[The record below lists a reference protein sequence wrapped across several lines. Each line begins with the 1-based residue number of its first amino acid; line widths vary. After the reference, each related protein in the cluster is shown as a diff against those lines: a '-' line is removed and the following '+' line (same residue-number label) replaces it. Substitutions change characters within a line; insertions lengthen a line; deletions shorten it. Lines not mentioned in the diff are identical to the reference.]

1 MVPFSGHAAA
11 QLHSKVLYMV
21 LQGLA
26 SICLSSLLPGPFLLQ
41 LGQSQPKPLLP
52 PLAGLQLALGL
63 IQSIKSCFS
72 SPLPEQ
78 GTPHLVA
85 MLILDVGSSR
95 WWQPQHVCRWG
106 DMLWL
111 KRGGVLLR

>member
-1 MVPFSGHAAA
+1 MQFWSSVSEKKKPEPGHVVPLSGHTAA

-21 LQGLA
+21 LQSLA
-26 SICLSSLLPGPFLLQ
+26 GICLCSLLPCPFLLQ

-63 IQSIKSCFS
+63 VQSIKSCFS

-78 GTPHLVA
+78 GAPHL
-85 MLILDVGSSR
+85 
-95 WWQPQHVCRWG
+95 
-106 DMLWL
+106 
-111 KRGGVLLR
+111 

>member
-1 MVPFSGHAAA
+1 MVPLSGHAAA

-21 LQGLA
+21 LQSLA
-26 SICLSSLLPGPFLLQ
+26 GICLCSLLPCPFLLQ
-41 LGQSQPKPLLP
+41 LGQSQPKSLLP

-63 IQSIKSCFS
+63 VQSIESCLG

-85 MLILDVGSSR
+85 VLILDVGSSR
-95 WWQPQHVCRWG
+95 WWQP
-106 DMLWL
+106 
-111 KRGGVLLR
+111 